1 MDPDSQYGLRG
12 QSVPE
17 LLGHYAAILQE
28 LRRRGVVR
36 TQKAPLGDYA
46 ECLAARVYDGELAP
60 NSVTSYDLRAADGRR
75 VRVKARTIHQETRGA
90 SFAPFRSFDFDVAVL
105 IAVDSST
112 YNVLWAREVPAA
124 DIEAASQYSAHINGH
139 RVSITAGARLG
150 TDVTTQFSA
159 VLSARPPRT

>member
-1 MDPDSQYGLRG
+1 MDPDSRQGLRG
-12 QSVPE
+12 ESVPE

-36 TQKAPLGDYA
+36 TRNAPLGDYA

-60 NSVTSYDLRAADGRR
+60 KSVSYNLRAADGRR
-75 VRVKARTIHQETRGA
+75 VQVKARTIHPDTRGA
-90 SFAPFRSFDFDVAVL
+90 FFSPFRSFDFDVAVL

-112 YNVLWAREVPAA
+112 YNVLWAREVPVA
-124 DIEAASQYSAHINGH
+124 DIEAASRYSAHTNGN

-150 TDVTTQFSA
+150 TDVTTRFSA
-159 VLSARPPRT
+159 VLSA